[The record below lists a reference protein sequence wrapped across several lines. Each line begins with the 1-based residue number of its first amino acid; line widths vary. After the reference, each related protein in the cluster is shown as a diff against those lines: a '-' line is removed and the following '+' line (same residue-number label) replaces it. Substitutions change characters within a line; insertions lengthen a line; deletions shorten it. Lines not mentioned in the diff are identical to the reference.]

1 MWIAVVVPVMK
12 SGEKGGAEA
21 LYKGLVKSLR
31 QTAHEVDRIDVA
43 IDESTFEAVLESYE
57 RCANLD
63 LHDYDLVISTKA
75 PTYMVRHRNHISYLL
90 HTLRVFYDRFHQE
103 FGRGTLEQFRQRR
116 RIHALDKT
124 GLHPDRVKRHFAIGH
139 APYKRLYEVDT
150 FWQQIKFEVLYPAPW
165 LEDFREPRAGE
176 YVFLPGR
183 LHRWKRVDLVI
194 QAFRYVKQD
203 IALKIAG
210 VGEDEPSLRALA
222 AGDRRIE
229 FLGRVSD
236 AQLLDLYA
244 GALVVPFVPVDEDYG
259 FITIE
264 AFRSKK
270 PVITCVDSGE
280 PTYFVKHFE
289 TGFVVKPEP
298 EAVAEKINYLIE
310 YPEHA
315 AEMGEKAAAAVSH
328 ISWDRVAAKLLAA
341 AEVPQRR
348 VRKWVRS
355 PAFQRPLKVLIT
367 DNQCIEPAVGGSRLR
382 LLGLYSTL
390 TDGIEATYV
399 GTYDWRGPG
408 YRELQLSE
416 RLREIDVPQSE
427 AHFAI
432 NDHLNKLLPGET
444 IIDVTIPWL
453 VWSSPELVE
462 TLRQHAQEADVVI
475 FSHPWMYGCVRDVV
489 RAGEKLIIYDSQNCE
504 AVLRD
509 QLLGSHE
516 FGRCLAQSVREI
528 EGLLCQES
536 DLILACSEDDKQAF
550 VALYGVQAEKIV
562 IVPNGV
568 DIQNIHPV
576 SAAARTQAKE
586 ALGIAGFA
594 ALFIGIAYPPN
605 IEAARVIL
613 DQLAPANPDVTFII
627 VGSVGERIAADIDRS
642 NPPQN
647 VRLLGA
653 VSDEVRNRT
662 YAAADI
668 AINPMLAGSG
678 TNIKMLDFLAAGL
691 PTVTTPIGARG
702 INNRHD
708 ACFIVDDIGQFSDWI
723 RTLQA
728 DPQLYAK
735 LAVNGRKLA
744 EDLYDWRAISEQLG
758 KLILQ
763 HAKRRS
769 AGTTNPYF
777 SVVIPS
783 YERPQSLTKLLRLLT
798 RQAFTDFEV
807 IVVDQSAA
815 VLDLEALRCNF
826 PIQYLHTSEKGAGKA
841 RNLGIAHARGR
852 VIAFTDDDCEPD
864 DRWLANAY
872 KYFRDE
878 EVVGVEGR
886 IESDTT
892 DEEHYRIVT
901 NHGLEGLGFMTANLF
916 LRKDVLDKIGGFDE
930 RFRSPFRE
938 DTDLAWRALSCGKIP
953 FAPDVKVLHPAHRRD
968 MQRESRDARSKF
980 FEYDPLLMHKHPK
993 RYLQLLKT
1001 EAHYAQAPG
1010 FWEHFMRGMLKHKVE
1025 IPVEDLREY
1034 TTAAQYS
1041 LLCEIAKQL
1050 EPGPPDNPRR
1060 AQIASCAT
1068 REPLAVVEGTA
1079 RNAVTEEPFSA
1090 MATTGGSVMVDPEL
1104 NGNAAELVHHFR
1116 LLLKTYKNLD
1126 YGRQLNPV
1134 DAFFAFRLL
1143 LGRNPEYSRELPAL
1157 LTDTHTF
1164 REFLSD
1170 LLHSEEF
1177 SRCVGFVPPNR
1188 VFMAQLE
1195 DFRLWFNTSD
1205 REMGMIMV
1213 SGQYEPKSVDL
1224 IKRIVAP
1231 GMKCIDA
1238 GAHIGFFTCLFA
1250 SLVGEDGKVYAFE
1263 PMPSNFELLVRNIH
1277 ENHFEKRVRLY
1288 QLACSDTS
1296 RRLIASKVSNMYV
1309 AGRVGDAECVEM
1321 ETVRLDDMIEETIN
1335 VVKLDV
1341 EGHEPAVIRGMISI
1355 ISKDK
1360 PIIFSEIN
1368 EYWLHT
1374 CSNSSAREYIGLL
1387 KSLDYEV
1394 FDVRNLDH
1402 PIEVGS
1408 LGLDIL
1414 ETRDVVALPLGRGW

>member
-21 LYKGLVKSLR
+21 LYKGLVKGLR
-31 QTAHEVDRIDVA
+31 QTAHEVDRIDVV

-57 RCANLD
+57 TCANLD

-116 RIHALDKT
+116 RIHTLDKT

-139 APYKRLYEVDT
+139 APYKRLYDVDT
-150 FWQQIKFEVLYPAPW
+150 FWQQIKFEVLYPAPL

-194 QAFRYVKQD
+194 QAFRYVTQD
-203 IALKIAG
+203 IPLKIAG

-280 PTYFVKHFE
+280 PTYFVKHCE
-289 TGFVVKPEP
+289 SGFVVKPEP
-298 EAVAEKINYLIE
+298 EAIAEKINYLIDH
-310 YPEHA
+310 PEHA
-315 AEMGEKAAAAVSH
+315 AEMGEKGAAAVPH
-328 ISWDRVAAKLLAA
+328 ISWDRVVAKLLAA
-341 AEVPQRR
+341 VEIPQRR

-382 LLGLYSTL
+382 LLGLYGTL
-390 TDGIEATYV
+390 TEGIEATYV
-399 GTYDWRGPG
+399 GTYNWRGPG

-432 NDHLNKLLPGET
+432 NDHLNTLLPGKT
-444 IIDVTIPWL
+444 IIDVTMPWL

-462 TLRQHAQEADVVI
+462 TLQKHAQEAEVAI
-475 FSHPWMYGCVRDVV
+475 FSHPWMYGCVRDIV
-489 RAGEKLIIYDSQNCE
+489 RARERLIIYDAQNCE
-504 AVLRD
+504 AVLRA

-516 FGRCLAQSVREI
+516 FGRCLSQSVRAI

-536 DLILACSEDDKQAF
+536 DLILACSEEDKQAF
-550 VALYGVQAEKIV
+550 VAVHGVQAEKIV

-568 DIQNIHPV
+568 DIQNIQPV
-576 SAAARTQAKE
+576 SAAARVQAKD

-605 IEAARVIL
+605 LEAARLII

-627 VGSVGERIAADIDRS
+627 VGSVGERIAVEIDRS
-642 NPPQN
+642 NRPSN
-647 VRLLGA
+647 VKLLGA
-653 VSDEVRNRT
+653 VSDEVRNRA

-668 AINPMLAGSG
+668 AINPMFTGSG

-702 INNRHD
+702 INNRHA
-708 ACFIVDDIGQFSDWI
+708 ACFIVDDIGQFNDWI

-728 DPQLYAK
+728 DPQLCAK

-744 EDLYDWRAISEQLG
+744 EDLYDWRAISERLG
-758 KLILQ
+758 QLILQ

-769 AGTTNPYF
+769 AATTRPYF

-852 VIAFTDDDCEPD
+852 VVAFTDDDCEPD
-864 DRWLANAY
+864 DCWLANAY
-872 KYFRDE
+872 KYFKDE
-878 EVVGVEGR
+878 EVVGIEGR

-892 DEEHYRIVT
+892 DEERYRIVT

-980 FEYDPLLMHKHPK
+980 FEYDPLLFHKHPK

-1001 EAHYAQAPG
+1001 EAHYARAPG

-1034 TTAAQYS
+1034 TTPAQYS

-1050 EPGPPDNPRR
+1050 DSASLDSPYPVDSASRTITEP
-1060 AQIASCAT
+1060 
-1068 REPLAVVEGTA
+1068 
-1079 RNAVTEEPFSA
+1079 
-1090 MATTGGSVMVDPEL
+1090 
-1104 NGNAAELVHHFR
+1104 AELLPGMASIAGNTISDLPSEATVTTANPVPNGKIAELIHHFQI
-1116 LLLKTYKNLD
+1116 LLEAYQNLD

-1143 LGRNPEYSRELPAL
+1143 LGRNPEPTRELPAL
-1157 LTDTHTF
+1157 LIDTHTF

-1177 SRCVGFVPPNR
+1177 SRCVGFMPPNR
-1188 VFMAQLE
+1188 VLMAQLE

-1205 REMGMIMV
+1205 REMGAIMV

-1224 IKRIVAP
+1224 IKRIVEP

-1250 SLVGEDGKVYAFE
+1250 SLVGEGGKVYAFE

-1277 ENHFEKRVRLY
+1277 ENHFEKRVQLY
-1288 QLACSDTS
+1288 RLACSDTS
-1296 RRLIASKVSNMYV
+1296 TRLIASKVSNMYV
-1309 AGRVGDAECVEM
+1309 VGQIGDAERAEM
-1321 ETVRLDDMIEETIN
+1321 ETVRLDDIIEETIN

-1341 EGHEPAVIRGMISI
+1341 EGHEPAVIRGMIAI
-1355 ISKDK
+1355 ISRDK
-1360 PIIFSEIN
+1360 PIILSEIN

-1374 CSNSSAREYIGLL
+1374 CSNSNAREYVGLL

-1402 PIEVGS
+1402 PINAES
-1408 LGLDIL
+1408 LDLDIL
-1414 ETRDVVALPLGRGW
+1414 DTLDLVALPLGRGW

>member
-21 LYKGLVKSLR
+21 LYKGLVKGLR

-57 RCANLD
+57 TCANLD

-116 RIHALDKT
+116 RIHTLDKT

-139 APYKRLYEVDT
+139 APYKRLYDVDT
-150 FWQQIKFEVLYPAPW
+150 FWQQIKFEVLYPAPL

-194 QAFRYVKQD
+194 QAFRYVTQD
-203 IALKIAG
+203 IPLKIAG
-210 VGEDEPSLRALA
+210 VGEDEPALRALA

-264 AFRSKK
+264 AFKSKK

-280 PTYFVKHFE
+280 PTYFVKHCE
-289 TGFVVKPEP
+289 SGFIVKPEP
-298 EAVAEKINYLIE
+298 EAIAEKINYLIDH
-310 YPEHA
+310 PEHA
-315 AEMGEKAAAAVSH
+315 AEMGEKAAAAVPH
-328 ISWDRVAAKLLAA
+328 ISWDRVVAKLLAA
-341 AEVPQRR
+341 VEIPQRR
-348 VRKWVRS
+348 VRKWVHS
-355 PAFQRPLKVLIT
+355 PVVQRPLKVLIT

-382 LLGLYSTL
+382 LLGLYRTL
-390 TDGIEATYV
+390 TEGLEATYV

-432 NDHLNKLLPGET
+432 NDHLNTLLPGKT
-444 IIDVTIPWL
+444 IIDVTMPWL

-462 TLRQHAQEADVVI
+462 TLRKHAQEADVAI

-489 RAGEKLIIYDSQNCE
+489 RAGGRLIIYDAQNCE

-536 DLILACSEDDKQAF
+536 DLILACSEEDKQAF
-550 VALYGVQAEKIV
+550 VALHGVQAEKIV

-568 DIQNIHPV
+568 DIQNIQPV
-576 SAAARTQAKE
+576 SVAARAQAKD

-605 IEAARVIL
+605 LEAARLII

-627 VGSVGERIAADIDRS
+627 VGSVGERIAAEIDRS
-642 NPPQN
+642 NRPPN

-653 VSDEVRNRT
+653 VSDAVRNRS

-668 AINPMLAGSG
+668 AINPMLTGSG

-702 INNRHD
+702 INNRHN
-708 ACFIVDDIGQFSDWI
+708 ACFIVDDIGQFNDWI

-744 EDLYDWRAISEQLG
+744 EDLYDWRAISERLG

-763 HAKRRS
+763 HAKRRR
-769 AGTTNPYF
+769 AGTTHPYF

-798 RQAFTDFEV
+798 RQVFADFEV

-815 VLDLEALRCNF
+815 VLDLEALCCNF

-852 VIAFTDDDCEPD
+852 VVAFTDDDCEPD
-864 DRWLANAY
+864 DCWLANAY

-878 EVVGVEGR
+878 EVVGLEGR

-892 DEEHYRIVT
+892 DEERYRIVT

-916 LRKDVLDKIGGFDE
+916 LRKDVLDQIGGFDE

-938 DTDLAWRALSCGKIP
+938 DTDLAWRALSYGKIP

-980 FEYDPLLMHKHPK
+980 FEYDPLLFQKHPK

-1001 EAHYAQAPG
+1001 EAHYARAPG

-1025 IPVEDLREY
+1025 IPVEDLRDY

-1041 LLCEIAKQL
+1041 LLGEIAKLLDSGRTNGHGNAEASTGKATELVQDCRAL
-1050 EPGPPDNPRR
+1050 FESSNTGNTGEECTQTVILQGESQTRDQGVNIRPFNFTMKTEKAHNPRSLCQQDR
-1060 AQIASCAT
+1060 KWGDYKFIVPDWFKKYWHPDEAS
-1068 REPLAVVEGTA
+1068 
-1079 RNAVTEEPFSA
+1079 
-1090 MATTGGSVMVDPEL
+1090 
-1104 NGNAAELVHHFR
+1104 
-1116 LLLKTYKNLD
+1116 LKYW
-1126 YGRQLNPV
+1126 Q
-1134 DAFFAFRLL
+1134 
-1143 LGRNPEYSRELPAL
+1143 
-1157 LTDTHTF
+1157 H
-1164 REFLSD
+1164 
-1170 LLHSEEF
+1170 
-1177 SRCVGFVPPNR
+1177 
-1188 VFMAQLE
+1188 
-1195 DFRLWFNTSD
+1195 
-1205 REMGMIMV
+1205 
-1213 SGQYEPKSVDL
+1213 QYELAKQNQEHRLP
-1224 IKRIVAP
+1224 
-1231 GMKCIDA
+1231 
-1238 GAHIGFFTCLFA
+1238 
-1250 SLVGEDGKVYAFE
+1250 EDCMR
-1263 PMPSNFELLVRNIH
+1263 MPSNELHQLMAKDFWQEVPKDFHTILDVGCSDGYMVKVFKDAGKDAVGINDFLYPTDKLFIDEFNLKVYEMDMHSMDFDDQSFDAVWCRHTLEHSFAPLQVLFEIYRITKDNGYLFAVLPPPPDPPEAYEGHWHQIPQYQFKYLL
-1277 ENHFEKRVRLY
+1277 EMCHFEILSMRTAYFSY
-1288 QLACSDTS
+1288 QRENDNL
-1296 RRLIASKVSNMYV
+1296 
-1309 AGRVGDAECVEM
+1309 E
-1321 ETVRLDDMIEETIN
+1321 
-1335 VVKLDV
+1335 
-1341 EGHEPAVIRGMISI
+1341 IRAICR
-1355 ISKDK
+1355 KK
-1360 PIIFSEIN
+1360 
-1368 EYWLHT
+1368 
-1374 CSNSSAREYIGLL
+1374 A
-1387 KSLDYEV
+1387 
-1394 FDVRNLDH
+1394 
-1402 PIEVGS
+1402 
-1408 LGLDIL
+1408 
-1414 ETRDVVALPLGRGW
+1414 

>member
-1 MWIAVVVPVMK
+1 MRIAVVVPMMK

-21 LYKGLVKSLR
+21 LYKGLVKGLR
-31 QTAHEVDRIDVA
+31 QTAHEVDRIDVV

-57 RCANLD
+57 RCANLE

-139 APYKRLYEVDT
+139 APYKRLYDVDT
-150 FWQQIKFEVLYPAPW
+150 FWQQIKFEVLYPAPL

-194 QAFRYVKQD
+194 QAFRYVTQD
-203 IALKIAG
+203 IPLKIAG

-280 PTYFVKHFE
+280 PTRFVKHCE
-289 TGFVVKPEP
+289 SGFVVKPEP
-298 EAVAEKINYLIE
+298 QAIAEKINYLVDH
-310 YPEHA
+310 PEHA
-315 AEMGEKAAAAVSH
+315 AEMGEKGAAAVPH
-328 ISWDRVAAKLLAA
+328 VSWDRVVAKLLAA
-341 AEVPQRR
+341 VEIPQRR

-382 LLGLYSTL
+382 LLGLYRTL
-390 TDGIEATYV
+390 TEGIEATYV

-427 AHFAI
+427 AHFAL
-432 NDHLNKLLPGET
+432 NDHLNQLLPGKT
-444 IIDVTIPWL
+444 IIDVTMPWL
-453 VWSSPELVE
+453 VWSSQELVE
-462 TLRQHAQEADVVI
+462 TLRKHAQEADVVI

-489 RAGEKLIIYDSQNCE
+489 RAGERLIIYDAQNCE
-504 AVLRD
+504 AVLRA
-509 QLLGSHE
+509 QLLGSDE

-528 EGLLCQES
+528 EGRLCQES
-536 DLILACSEDDKQAF
+536 DLILACSEEDKQAF
-550 VALYGVQAEKIV
+550 VTLHDVQAEKIV

-568 DIQNIHPV
+568 DVQRIRPA
-576 SAAARTQAKE
+576 SAVTRAQAKD

-605 IEAARVIL
+605 LEAARLII

-627 VGSVGERIAADIDRS
+627 VGGVGERIAAEIDRS
-642 NPPQN
+642 NRPAN

-668 AINPMLAGSG
+668 AINPMLTGSG

-708 ACFIVDDIGQFSDWI
+708 ACFIVDDIGQFNHWI

-744 EDLYDWRAISEQLG
+744 EDLYDWRAISERLG

-763 HAKRRS
+763 HAKRRN
-769 AGTTNPYF
+769 AATTNPYF

-807 IVVDQSAA
+807 IVVDQSAT
-815 VLDLEALRCNF
+815 VLNLEALRCNF

-841 RNLGIAHARGR
+841 RNLGIAHARGH

-864 DRWLANAY
+864 DCWLGNAY
-872 KYFRDE
+872 KYFKDE
-878 EVVGVEGR
+878 EVVGIEGR
-886 IESDTT
+886 IESDTA

-938 DTDLAWRALSCGKIP
+938 DTDLAWRALSYGKIP

-968 MQRESRDARSKF
+968 MQRESKDARAKF
-980 FEYDPLLMHKHPK
+980 FEYDPLLFHKHPE
-993 RYLQLLKT
+993 RYVQLLRK

-1034 TTAAQYS
+1034 TTPAQYS
-1041 LLCEIAKQL
+1041 LLCEIAKQFDSVSL
-1050 EPGPPDNPRR
+1050 DSPYHVD
-1060 AQIASCAT
+1060 IASRTITEPA
-1068 REPLAVVEGTA
+1068 EPLPGVASIV
-1079 RNAVTEEPFSA
+1079 RNTMTDLPSD
-1090 MATTGGSVMVDPEL
+1090 ATVPLANPVP
-1104 NGNAAELVHHFR
+1104 NGKTAELIHHFQM
-1116 LLLKTYKNLD
+1116 LLESYKNLD

-1143 LGRNPEYSRELPAL
+1143 LGRNPDPTHELSTL
-1157 LTDTHTF
+1157 LTNTHTF

-1170 LLHSEEF
+1170 LLNSKEF
-1177 SRCVGFVPPNR
+1177 SRCVGFMPPNR

-1213 SGQYEPKSVDL
+1213 SGQYERKSVDF

-1238 GAHIGFFTCLFA
+1238 GAHIGFFTCLLA
-1250 SLVGEDGKVYAFE
+1250 HLVGECGKVYAFE

-1277 ENHFEKRVRLY
+1277 ENQFEKRVQLY
-1288 QLACSDTS
+1288 QLACSDS
-1296 RRLIASKVSNMYV
+1296 PKRLIASKVSNMYV
-1309 AGRVGDAECVEM
+1309 IGQVGDAERVEI
-1321 ETVRLDDMIEETIN
+1321 EAVRLDDIIEETIN
-1335 VVKLDV
+1335 VIKLDV
-1341 EGHEPAVIRGMISI
+1341 EGHEPAAIRGMISI
-1355 ISKDK
+1355 ISRDK
-1360 PIIFSEIN
+1360 PIILSEIN

-1374 CSNSSAREYIGLL
+1374 CSNSSAGEYIDLL

-1394 FDVRNLDH
+1394 FDVRNLDQ
-1402 PIEVGS
+1402 PIHAES
-1408 LGLDIL
+1408 LELDIL
-1414 ETRDVVALPLGRGW
+1414 DTLDVVALPLGHGR